1 MQPNTKPLE
10 GNFLNTVIEQESIAK
25 EPIRRIKINESEI
38 TILGTAH
45 ISSKSVDA
53 VREIIEKEKPDTVCV
68 ELCNSRMTS
77 IQDPEHWKKLDIFKV
92 FKERKMYLLLASLIL
107 SSFQK
112 KLGKGEIKP
121 GDELRAAMDEGKK
134 IGAKVVPVDREIQTT
149 LKRSW
154 GNVSFFSKMY
164 LLSALITSL
173 LVKEDVTPEKIEELK
188 SDDALKD
195 LFSQLPPR
203 YNSIKEV
210 IIDERDK
217 YLAENIRRQAK
228 DSKKVF
234 AVVGAGHLEGIM
246 KHITEDQTID
256 HLDEIPKAGISGKIQ
271 LAVLPLFILGL
282 MGATFYFSGFQAGTE
297 LVKEWIIVK
306 GVCAAIGALIA
317 LAHPISIILA
327 FIAAPIGNF
336 NPIIKPGWLAALTE
350 IWMKKP
356 LVEDFEKI
364 ADDSEH
370 FTGFWKNRVLKIFL
384 VLLLPQIGSS
394 IGTFL
399 VTWKGLKGLF

>member
-1 MQPNTKPLE
+1 MEIVK
-10 GNFLNTVIEQESIAK
+10 EQESINK
-25 EPIRRIKINESEI
+25 EPVRRIKINNSEI
-38 TILGTAH
+38 IILGTAH
-45 ISSKSVDA
+45 ISQKSVEA
-53 VREIIEKEKPDTVCV
+53 VHDIIEKEKPDTVCV
-68 ELCNSRMTS
+68 ELCNSRMAS
-77 IQDPEHWKKLDIFKV
+77 IQDAEHWKKLDIFKV

-112 KLGKGEIKP
+112 KLGKGMIKP
-121 GDELRAAMDEGKK
+121 GDELRAAMDDGKK

-154 GNVSFFSKMY
+154 GNVGFFSKMY

-173 LVKEDVTPEKIEELK
+173 LVKEEVTPEKIEELK

-228 DSKKVF
+228 DQKKVF

-246 KHITEDQTID
+246 KHITEDQNID
-256 HLDEIPKAGISGKIQ
+256 HLDVIPVAGLWSKLQIAI
-271 LAVLPLFILGL
+271 LPVFILVL
-282 MGATFYFSGFQAGTE
+282 MAATFYFSGVAAGTDL
-297 LVKEWIIVK
+297 LVQWIIIK
-306 GVCAAIGALIA
+306 GTLAALGALVA
-317 LAHPISIILA
+317 LAHPVSIILA

-356 LVEDFEKI
+356 LVEDFERI

-399 VTWKGLKGLF
+399 VTWKGIKGLF

>member
-1 MQPNTKPLE
+1 LDTIKE
-10 GNFLNTVIEQESIAK
+10 EAISK
-25 EPIRRIKINESEI
+25 EPVRKIKINQSEV

-45 ISSKSVDA
+45 ISVKSVEA
-53 VREIIEKEKPDTVCV
+53 VRNIIDQEKPDVVCV
-68 ELCNSRMTS
+68 ELCKSRMTS

-112 KLGKGEIKP
+112 KLGQGEIKP
-121 GDELRAAMDEGKK
+121 GDELKAAIDEGNK

-154 GNVSFFSKMY
+154 GNVGLFSKMY

-173 LVKEDVTPEKIEELK
+173 LVKEEVSPEKIEEMK

-217 YLAENIRRQAK
+217 YLAENIRRQAR

-246 KHITEDQTID
+246 KHIVEDQTID
-256 HLDEIPKAGISGKIQ
+256 HLDEIPKSGIWDKLQ
-271 LAVLPLFILGL
+271 LAILPLFILSL
-282 MGATFYFSGFQAGTE
+282 MAATFYFSGFEAGTE

-306 GVCAAIGALIA
+306 GTLAALGALIA
-317 LAHPISIILA
+317 LAHPISILLA
-327 FIAAPIGNF
+327 FIASPIGNF

-364 ADDSEH
+364 ATDSEH

-399 VTWKGLKGLF
+399 VTWKGIKGFLG

>member
-1 MQPNTKPLE
+1 M
-10 GNFLNTVIEQESIAK
+10 NTVIEQESISK
-25 EPIRRIKINESEI
+25 EPIRRIKINNSEI

-45 ISSKSVDA
+45 ISHKSVEA
-53 VREIIEKEKPDTVCV
+53 VREIIEKERPDTVCV

-77 IQDPEHWKKLDIFKV
+77 IQDAEHWKKLDIFKV

-121 GDELRAAMDEGKK
+121 GDELKAAIDEGNK
-134 IGAKVVPVDREIQTT
+134 IGAKVVPVDREIQIT

-154 GNVSFFSKMY
+154 GNVGFFSKMY

-173 LVKEDVTPEKIEELK
+173 LVKEEVSPEKIEELK

-228 DSKKVF
+228 ESKKIF

-246 KHITEDQTID
+246 KHITEDQNID
-256 HLDEIPKAGISGKIQ
+256 HLDIIPTSGIWSKLQI
-271 LAVLPLFILGL
+271 AILPLFILAL
-282 MGATFYFSGFQAGTE
+282 MGATFYFSGFEAGTE
-297 LVKEWIIVK
+297 LIKEWIIFK
-306 GVCAAIGALIA
+306 GTLAALGALIA
-317 LAHPISIILA
+317 LAHPLSIILA

-336 NPIIKPGWLAALTE
+336 NPIIKPGWLAAITE

-399 VTWKGLKGLF
+399 VTWKGIKGLF